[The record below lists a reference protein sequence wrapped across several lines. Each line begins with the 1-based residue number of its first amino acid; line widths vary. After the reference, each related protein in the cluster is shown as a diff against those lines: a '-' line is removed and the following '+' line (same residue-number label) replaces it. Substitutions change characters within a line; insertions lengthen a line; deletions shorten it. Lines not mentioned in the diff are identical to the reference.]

1 MSSLLINTTQ
11 MGEIVAGVDEAGRGP
26 LCGPVVAAAV
36 ILDPKSPIA
45 GLNDSKKLTE
55 KKRESLAVMIKKLS
69 LAYNIGSA
77 SVEEIDQLNIL
88 QASLLAM
95 QRAVNNLHIKPH
107 KVLIDGNH
115 CPCLSVPVQSIIK
128 GDSKVDAIAAASI
141 LAKVSRDHEMLLM
154 DQQWPCYGI
163 AKHKGYPTKL
173 HLQALNIHGPA
184 PIHRRSFKPVKL
196 LMADV
201 AEEG

>member
-1 MSSLLINTTQ
+1 MNSFLINTTQ
-11 MGEIVAGVDEAGRGP
+11 MDKIVAGVDEAGRGP

-36 ILDPKSPIA
+36 ILNPQIPIE

-55 KKRESLAVMIKKLS
+55 KKREHLAEIIKRSS
-69 LAYNIGSA
+69 LAYSIGEA

-95 QRAVNNLHIKPH
+95 RRAVEKLSVQPD
-107 KVLIDGNH
+107 KVLVDGNH
-115 CPCLSVPVQSIIK
+115 CPPLQIASAEAIIK

-141 LAKVSRDHEMLLM
+141 LAKVTRDHGMLLM
-154 DQQWPCYGI
+154 DKQWPQYGI

-173 HLQALNIHGPA
+173 HLQALKTHGPA
-184 PIHRRSFKPVKL
+184 PIHRRSFRPVQIL
-196 LMADV
+196 L
-201 AEEG
+201 